1 VVAVSFA
8 IVLKT
13 GPWRGRALA
22 FFLTLLTI
30 QFGTEK
36 GVPPFLRQYP
46 RTACHRRLMPHM
58 LAMAAA
64 KVGHPMT
71 FLILVITD
79 NGLLHND
86 APRFFTFPLA
96 DAAICTTG
104 LADTCM

>member
-1 VVAVSFA
+1 MEQ
-8 IVLKT
+8 IKT
-13 GPWRGRALA
+13 DDQPPSRRRWQDRLA
-22 FFLTLLTI
+22 DA
-30 QFGTEK
+30 EE